1 MWSWYSN
8 FGREILLY
16 YEIQEPNDANE
27 INRNNT

>member
-8 FGREILLY
+8 FGHEILLY